1 MSAATSLLFLLLFF
15 RLGVDLPRQLLLA
28 LLFLER
34 LFSLSKLGGGMTYH
48 LIDLVLERVV

>member
-1 MSAATSLLFLLLFF
+1 MSAATSLLFLRAFF
-15 RLGVDLPRQLLLA
+15 RLGVYLARQLLLA

-34 LFSLSKLGGGMTYH
+34 LISLSELDGLMTYH